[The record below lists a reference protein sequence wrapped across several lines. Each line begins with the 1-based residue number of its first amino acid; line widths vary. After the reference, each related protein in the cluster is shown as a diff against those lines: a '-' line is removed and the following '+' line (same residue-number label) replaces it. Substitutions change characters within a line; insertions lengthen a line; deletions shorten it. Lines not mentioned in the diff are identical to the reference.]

1 MKFRKPAI
9 AAWSLMLV
17 FGLCALGACSP
28 ATPSTSSTA
37 TDPASSQPADGVEA
51 STTEADATETMAFT
65 WSPESDC
72 AMCHQADTDSF
83 DDASCPASQHA
94 DMKDQC
100 MSCHDDPNMERAH
113 SKVEIGDTKKKATL
127 KRTAVTRESCTTSC
141 HDQAELTE
149 KGAAATVLTDKN
161 GLTVNPHELPAH
173 EEHEGITCAS
183 CHKLHTSDSPEEAAP
198 AVCLNCH
205 HANVYE
211 CNTCHAH

>member
-1 MKFRKPAI
+1 
-9 AAWSLMLV
+9 
-17 FGLCALGACSP
+17 
-28 ATPSTSSTA
+28 
-37 TDPASSQPADGVEA
+37 
-51 STTEADATETMAFT
+51 
-65 WSPESDC
+65 
-72 AMCHQADTDSF
+72 MCHQADTDSF

-173 EEHEGITCAS
+173 EEHERIVPQAAHLRQPRRGGAGS
-183 CHKLHTSDSPEEAAP
+183 LPELPPRQRLRVQHLPRA
-198 AVCLNCH
+198 LS
-205 HANVYE
+205 
-211 CNTCHAH
+211 